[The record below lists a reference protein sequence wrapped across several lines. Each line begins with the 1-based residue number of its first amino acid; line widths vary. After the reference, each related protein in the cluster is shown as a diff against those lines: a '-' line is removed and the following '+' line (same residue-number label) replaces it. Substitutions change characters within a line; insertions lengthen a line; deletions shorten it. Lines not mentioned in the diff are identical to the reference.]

1 MADSRDWTATGKK
14 PEGGASAARVRVSG
28 EVDLPNS
35 GASAELVEDRA
46 GINPDILMLR
56 VIISEGKGEFAQVI
70 TPTRVEWE
78 DEVRSSTV
86 DVHVIDHAQLTIDW
100 Q

>member
-1 MADSRDWTATGKK
+1 MADSRDWTASGKK
-14 PEGGASAARVRVSG
+14 PEAGASAARVRVSG
-28 EVDLPNS
+28 EVDLPDQ
-35 GASAELVEDRA
+35 GASADLVEDRA

-56 VIISEGKGEFAQVI
+56 VVVTRGKGQSAQVI